1 MKLTPREHT
10 ILTLMACGWSDKEI
24 ASNLDI
30 SRRTV
35 EAHAASLVV
44 KLKAKNRIQAAVIYL
59 KHNPKWKI
67 GAKYVL

>member
-10 ILTLMACGWSDKEI
+10 ILTLMACGWADKEI
-24 ASNLDI
+24 ALKLNI

-35 EAHAASLVV
+35 EAHAASLIN
-44 KLKAKNRIQAAVIYL
+44 KLNAKNRIQAAVKYFKI
-59 KHNPKWKI
+59 NPKWKI